1 MPSLLTLTTDFGLHD
16 GYVAAMK
23 GVILG
28 IAPQATLV
36 DISHEV
42 PAHDVM
48 AGAFLLRQAA
58 FHFPPGTIHL
68 AVVDPG
74 VGTDRRAVALRYR
87 NQLFVGPDNGLFAL
101 VLEGEAPQGLVM
113 LDRPEVWRTPTPS
126 RTFHGRD
133 VFAPAAAHLAA
144 GTPLDAVGSPLEALQ
159 RLHWAMPIADDQ
171 GVRGW
176 VVHVDHFGN
185 CVTNIQRSVLEEHR
199 HGRPLK
205 CIASGTILHALHD
218 TYGQVPEGD
227 PLLLYGSDD
236 ALEIAVRNGNASDL
250 LGIRRGDP
258 VQVIFRDDR

>member
-1 MPSLLTLTTDFGLHD
+1 MPSLLTLTTDFGLQD

-28 IAPQATLV
+28 IAPEVALV
-36 DISHEV
+36 DLSHEV
-42 PAHDVM
+42 PPHDVM

-58 FHFPPGTIHL
+58 FHFPPGTVHL

-87 NQLFVGPDNGLFAL
+87 DQLFVGPDNGLFAL
-101 VLEGEAPQGLVM
+101 VLEGDAPQGLVT
-113 LDRPEVWRTPTPS
+113 LDRPEIWRTPSPS
-126 RTFHGRD
+126 HTFHGRD

-144 GTPLDAVGSPLEALQ
+144 GTPLDAVGSPLPELK
-159 RLHWAMPIADDQ
+159 RLHWAMPIADEQ
-171 GVRGW
+171 GVQGW

-185 CVTNIQRSVLEEHR
+185 CVTNIQRSLLEEHR
-199 HGRPLK
+199 QGRPLK
-205 CIASGTILHALHD
+205 CIARGTILHGLHD
-218 TYGQVPEGD
+218 TYGHVSEGD

-236 ALEIAVRNGNASDL
+236 SLEIAVRNGNASGL